1 MSQAIIYELAVLYRP
16 DFEADLEKVAAKV
29 KKLVTAN
36 EGKILKEE
44 VWGKRQ
50 LAYSIKAQTHAV
62 YVFYDVEISGSNL
75 AKIETSLNI
84 TEEVLRYQFHK
95 PDLKAKEAYLA
106 HQAVKA
112 KKAKSTEAK
121 ADESK
126 KKDEPEPEQ
135 RQEVEVKQ
143 DVS

>member
-29 KKLVTAN
+29 KKLVTDN

-44 VWGKRQ
+44 IWGKRQ
-50 LAYSIKAQTHAV
+50 LAYSIKAQTHAI
-62 YVFYDVEISGSNL
+62 YVFYDIEISGSNL

-95 PDLKAKEAYLA
+95 PDWKAKEAYLA
-106 HQAVKA
+106 RQAMEET
-112 KKAKSTEAK
+112 KKAKAAEIK
-121 ADESK
+121 AAETK
-126 KKDEPEPEQ
+126 EDEPEPEQ
-135 RQEVEVKQ
+135 RQEAEVSQ
-143 DVS
+143 DVA